1 MDKSEGL
8 LGVDKALLKAKNCG
22 TVLWSMVEQFLAFDN
37 LIPLAVQ
44 HVIVIYVTIRTQV
57 GKMVKSSKF

>member
-44 HVIVIYVTIRTQV
+44 HVVLFR
-57 GKMVKSSKF
+57 